1 MEWKNKTVVYTC
13 VTNGF
18 DYHGEQVMIDGV
30 DYIYFTDGIDD
41 PPASFGWDVFH
52 IDTTLLQD
60 LDPRRR
66 AKIVKVNP
74 FFSDVLKSYGYSIW
88 IDGGI
93 QITSESFVPEILGHL
108 NNGMVVSPHFDG
120 RNCAYG
126 EATIRPPK
134 YANEPLDQQVDFY
147 RQEGLPENYGLY
159 ECGVMARDMNS
170 DDVRNVSELW
180 LGQNLEWSY
189 QDQVSLPYVF
199 WKSGYVPDVLP
210 KSFRDFNWVHV
221 NAHRKEG

>member
-1 MEWKNKTVVYTC
+1 MEWKNNTVVYTC

-30 DYIYFTDGIDD
+30 DYIYFTDGVDD
-41 PPASFGWDVFH
+41 PPAHFGWDIFH
-52 IDTTLLQD
+52 IDVALLHD

-74 FFSDVLKSYGYSIW
+74 FVSETLKPYRYSIW

-93 QITSESFVPEILGHL
+93 QITSESFVPEILEYL
-108 NNGMVVSPHFDG
+108 DNGMVVSPHFDG

-134 YANEPLDQQVDFY
+134 YVNEPLDAQVSFY
-147 RQEGLPENYGLY
+147 RGEGFPEGYGLY
-159 ECGVMARDMNS
+159 ECGVMARDMGSS
-170 DDVRNVSELW
+170 DVQNVSELW
-180 LGQNLEWSY
+180 LKQNLEWSY

-199 WKSGYVPDVLP
+199 WKYGYEPDVLP

-221 NAHRKEG
+221 NAHRKES